1 MQMTTDPVREA
12 RGLEGER
19 CRNSHLRHSNTTSG
33 SFRDG
38 GAVGVG
44 GAEFQRATDSLGI
57 NPAVTCALRC
67 ANRSIEVARLS
78 SSLEESRSTAV
89 FSSRHV
95 TS

>member
-38 GAVGVG
+38 GLLVWEGRSFSG
-44 GAEFQRATDSLGI
+44 QRI
-57 NPAVTCALRC
+57 P
-67 ANRSIEVARLS
+67 
-78 SSLEESRSTAV
+78 LELTRQ
-89 FSSRHV
+89 
-95 TS
+95 